1 MNYLAYHFNVTP
13 PQPGTEILMALIADY
28 AFDTF
33 DTSETGFTAYIK
45 QEQAVEVNFSELQFS
60 DFTFNYTVEEIKQ
73 TNWNSEWEKNFEP
86 VVIDDLLCIRAPF
99 HPKNTTVKNEIVIM
113 PKMSFGTGHHQTT
126 RLVCQHL
133 FNLNFKN
140 KRVLDMGC
148 GTGILAILAN
158 QLGATSILAID
169 IDDWSIENCIENCSA
184 NNAKNIRVK
193 KGDSIDLETEQPF
206 DIILANINK
215 NVLKQHLPIYSKKLK
230 PNGTLLL
237 SGFFTPDSEE
247 LKLIAKENNLT
258 YILEKSDK
266 EWTILEFK
274 RN

>member
-133 FNLNFKN
+133 FNLN
-140 KRVLDMGC
+140 
-148 GTGILAILAN
+148 
-158 QLGATSILAID
+158 
-169 IDDWSIENCIENCSA
+169 
-184 NNAKNIRVK
+184 
-193 KGDSIDLETEQPF
+193 
-206 DIILANINK
+206 
-215 NVLKQHLPIYSKKLK
+215 
-230 PNGTLLL
+230 
-237 SGFFTPDSEE
+237 
-247 LKLIAKENNLT
+247 
-258 YILEKSDK
+258 
-266 EWTILEFK
+266 
-274 RN
+274 

>member
-1 MNYLAYHFNVTP
+1 
-13 PQPGTEILMALIADY
+13 
-28 AFDTF
+28 
-33 DTSETGFTAYIK
+33 
-45 QEQAVEVNFSELQFS
+45 
-60 DFTFNYTVEEIKQ
+60 
-73 TNWNSEWEKNFEP
+73 
-86 VVIDDLLCIRAPF
+86 
-99 HPKNTTVKNEIVIM
+99 
-113 PKMSFGTGHHQTT
+113 
-126 RLVCQHL
+126 
-133 FNLNFKN
+133 
-140 KRVLDMGC
+140 MGC